1 MSLHFCR
8 GKNIHLN
15 QLPMPY
21 STFSTEI
28 IIRPDDI
35 DMNQHLH
42 STRYLDYVLTARFDQ
57 MGRCYGMS
65 MEEFIKLGY
74 SWVNTKTYVE
84 YKREMKLG
92 DTAVVFTHLDQL
104 QERGCIVQFEIRSK
118 ATNKVCCNGWC
129 EFVMVSIETGRSVII
144 PDFIIEKYSV

>member
-1 MSLHFCR
+1 
-8 GKNIHLN
+8 
-15 QLPMPY
+15 
-21 STFSTEI
+21 
-28 IIRPDDI
+28 
-35 DMNQHLH
+35 MNQHLH

-65 MEEFIKLGY
+65 MEEFAKLGY

-104 QERGCIVQFEIRSK
+104 LERGCIVQFEIRSK

-129 EFVMVSIETGRSVII
+129 EFVMIRLKQDARLLFPILLLRSIL
-144 PDFIIEKYSV
+144 FKYDVRCIYG